1 MKKIIGSFKI
11 MSHSID
17 FFRDEVRNGF
27 YIPTAIKQAWASSLD
42 VLGEIDRICKKY
54 GIRYYADWG
63 TFLGAVRHGGFVPW
77 DDDLDICMRRD
88 DYEKFRKVCDKELPK
103 HYTIHDY
110 ERKSDHW
117 LFLARVVGNST
128 ICYDEDYLK
137 NHYNFPWLSPVDI
150 FLKDY
155 LYDDYEQEKERDKEV
170 MFLITLADG
179 IRENKFDRQTI
190 SHYLYDI
197 KTKYHATLPDLT
209 DTSDTEKINKLCIAL
224 YRLAEKEMA
233 KVRPEDSHRIGQ
245 IFPWVLKGNKGE
257 PKEYYDKIIELPFED
272 TTMPV
277 PAYYHTVLSS
287 RYGNY
292 NEIHKVWD
300 GHTYPFFE
308 EQKKDL
314 EKINGA
320 PLPGFTFNEKM
331 LERPEVDRSNS
342 LKVIAKECLEE
353 LKRLYKDISETL
365 GLAVPYKSRE
375 DCLHDS
381 IPNKREGSLQM
392 INSLDV
398 HYVLK
403 NMKYISDTLAT
414 SQQLAIDLGTLI
426 EQVKGEDRESTN
438 AIISELEKYCESIY
452 QCSLTIERIGTGCDG
467 NHSSGTVSLGLVYG
481 KLLSESLNNVC
492 NAIEKYILQRKE
504 ILFLPIGYREWK
516 GFEKVYRKYLNT
528 DIDTYVVPLPLL
540 TKDPLGQVEVS
551 EEKLREGLQIERY
564 PADIVYGDW
573 QTYDVSQHCPDII
586 YIQNPYDTE
595 NPYLTV
601 PPQYYASA
609 LRKYTDKLVF
619 MPFRDTGEF
628 GEKDGPDLYNLKHY
642 AAAPG
647 VIYADEVI
655 VQSENIKNH
664 YVDALMNLVK
674 ESMYASDKGT
684 DVSPSAGNDIVKP
697 CIDCER
703 LHKDIWQS
711 KIRVRNNQTDAAV
724 GNDEFDSNKS
734 TESQMVVEKQNDRT
748 TKKRIIYCIGANEL
762 SEHGDVLI
770 EAVIN
775 RLETFKENYAR
786 IETTI
791 TLYPADRQQWKIVN
805 SELSE
810 KIFGLIDKELSAGT
824 LDKLNLIPKEADD
837 TALEYDAYYGDS
849 SPLVPAFV
857 MQKKPVMIANYER

>member
-42 VLGEIDRICKKY
+42 VLSEIDRICKKY

-128 ICYDEDYLK
+128 ICYDEEYLK
-137 NHYNFPWLSPVDI
+137 KHYNFPWLSSVDI

-155 LYDDYEQEKERDKEV
+155 LYDDYEQEKARDKEV

-179 IRENKFDRQTI
+179 IRENSFDRQTI
-190 SHYLYDI
+190 VHHLYDI
-197 KTKYHATLPDLT
+197 KTKYHTTLPDLP
-209 DTSDTEKINKLCIAL
+209 DSSDTEKVNKLCIAL

-233 KVRPEDSHRIGQ
+233 KVCPEDSHRIGQ

-277 PAYYHTVLSS
+277 PAYYNTILSE

-308 EQKKDL
+308 GQKKDL

-320 PLPGFTFNEKM
+320 PLPDFIFDEKM
-331 LERPEVDRSNS
+331 LERPKVDRSNS
-342 LKVIAKECLEE
+342 LKLIAKECLEE
-353 LKRLYKDISETL
+353 LKRL
-365 GLAVPYKSRE
+365 
-375 DCLHDS
+375 
-381 IPNKREGSLQM
+381 
-392 INSLDV
+392 LDE
-398 HYVLK
+398 LERNPK
-403 NMKYISDTLAT
+403 EILIA

-426 EQVKGEDRESTN
+426 EQVKGEDRESTK
-438 AIISELEKYCESIY
+438 AIISELEKYCEVIY
-452 QCSLTIERIGTGCDG
+452 QCSQSLEGISTSSDG
-467 NHSSGTVSLGLVYG
+467 NHSIGTVGSGFIYG
-481 KLLSESLNNVC
+481 EFLSESLNNVC
-492 NAIEKYILQRKE
+492 NAVEKYIIQRKE

-516 GFEKVYRKYLNT
+516 GFEKAYEGYLNVKNGKNQYMEGNLT
-528 DIDTYVVPLPLL
+528 KQEKHHTESMSDDVSNQAINIISSEFDLYVVPLPML

-551 EEKLREGLQIERY
+551 EGELREGLQIEHY
-564 PADIVYGDW
+564 PADIVYSDW
-573 QTYDVSQHCPDII
+573 QTYDISQHCPDII
-586 YIQNPYDTE
+586 YIQNPYDAE

-601 PPQYYASA
+601 PPQYYAST

-619 MPFRDTGEF
+619 IPFKDTGEF

-655 VQSENIKNH
+655 VQSENIKKH
-664 YVDALMNLVK
+664 YVNALMNLIK
-674 ESMYASDKGT
+674 ESLYAKKIDGY
-684 DVSPSAGNDIVKP
+684 DVKNFGVDYSRK
-697 CIDCER
+697 
-703 LHKDIWQS
+703 LQDIWQK
-711 KIRVRNNQTDAAV
+711 KIRVR
-724 GNDEFDSNKS
+724 
-734 TESQMVVEKQNDRT
+734 ESLNISISKIG
-748 TKKRIIYCIGANEL
+748 KKHIIYCIGANEL
-762 SEHGDVLI
+762 SEHRAVLVD
-770 EAVIN
+770 AVSKK
-775 RLETFKENYAR
+775 LGTFKENKNK
-786 IETTI
+786 IDTTI
-791 TLYPADRQQWKIVN
+791 MLYPNDRQQWINVDPM
-805 SELSE
+805 LSGQL
-810 KIFGLIDKELSAGT
+810 FGLIDEEVESGL
-824 LDKLNLIPKEADD
+824 LEIINLLPEEADD
-837 TALEYDAYYGDS
+837 MASKYDAYYGDS
-849 SPLVPAFV
+849 SPIVTAFYI
-857 MQKKPVMIANYER
+857 QKKPVMIANYDL

>member
-1 MKKIIGSFKI
+1 

-88 DYEKFRKVCDKELPK
+88 DYERFRKVCDKELPK

-128 ICYDEDYLK
+128 ICYDEEYLK
-137 NHYNFPWLSPVDI
+137 NHYNFPWLSTVDI

-155 LYDDYEQEKERDKEV
+155 LYDDYEQEKVRDKEV

-190 SHYLYDI
+190 IHHLYDI
-197 KTKYHATLPDLT
+197 KTKYHTTLPDLPE
-209 DTSDTEKINKLCIAL
+209 SPDTEKINKLCIAL
-224 YRLAEKEMA
+224 YHLAEKEMA
-233 KVRPEDSHRIGQ
+233 KVRPEDSNRIGQ

-257 PKEYYDKIIELPFED
+257 PKSYYDKIIELPFED

-277 PAYYHTVLSS
+277 PAYYHTILSG

-308 EQKKDL
+308 GQKADL

-331 LERPEVDRSNS
+331 LERPDVDRSNS
-342 LKVIAKECLEE
+342 LKVIAKECLAELQRLLEGLESNPEE
-353 LKRLYKDISETL
+353 ILV
-365 GLAVPYKSRE
+365 A
-375 DCLHDS
+375 
-381 IPNKREGSLQM
+381 
-392 INSLDV
+392 
-398 HYVLK
+398 
-403 NMKYISDTLAT
+403 

-426 EQVKGEDRESTN
+426 EQVKGEDRECTKVV
-438 AIISELEKYCESIY
+438 ICELEKFCEALY
-452 QCSLTIERIGTGCDG
+452 QCSQNLVGTGTGRDSD
-467 NHSSGTVSLGLVYG
+467 HSNIICSGTVHG
-481 KLLSESLNNVC
+481 KLLSESLNKVC
-492 NAIEKYILQRKE
+492 RAIEKFIIQRKE

-516 GFEKVYRKYLNT
+516 GFETIYKGYLDAQSNT
-528 DIDTYVVPLPLL
+528 TAIKDTANNRVSEYDIYVVPIPLL

-551 EEKLREGLQIERY
+551 EEKLRECLQIEKY
-564 PADIVYGDW
+564 PADIVYSDW
-573 QTYDVSQHCPDII
+573 QTYDISQHCPDVI
-586 YIQNPYDTE
+586 YIQNPYDAD

-601 PPQYYASA
+601 PPQYYAYN

-619 MPFRDTGEF
+619 IPFKDTAEF

-664 YVDALMNLVK
+664 YVNALMNLVK
-674 ESMYASDKGT
+674 ESLPAQKIRINDST
-684 DVSPSAGNDIVKP
+684 QIGNDSAKSV
-697 CIDCER
+697 IDYEKMYR
-703 LHKDIWQS
+703 GIWQS
-711 KIRVRNNQTDAAV
+711 KIRVRVNKINQGNINN
-724 GNDEFDSNKS
+724 
-734 TESQMVVEKQNDRT
+734 
-748 TKKRIIYCIGANEL
+748 KKRIVYCIGANEL
-762 SEHGDVLI
+762 SEHRDMLLDEVAKRI
-770 EAVIN
+770 
-775 RLETFKENYAR
+775 ETFKENQDK
-786 IETTI
+786 INTKI
-791 TLYPADRQQWKIVN
+791 MLYPDDRQQWINVD
-805 SELSE
+805 SVLSRQL
-810 KIFGLIDKELSAGT
+810 FGLIDKEIESGL
-824 LDKLNLIPKEADD
+824 LEYLNLLPKEADNI
-837 TALEYDAYYGDS
+837 AAEYDAYYGDS
-849 SPLVPAFV
+849 SPLVTAFYI
-857 MQKKPVMIANYER
+857 QKKPVMIANYDL